1 MKVLTATPS
10 EAASPAALPV
20 PATHSESE
28 AGCGFGVFLE
38 AASSRWQATDP
49 AVDGTQESDSASVP
63 TTDRHDAEWDL
74 AEGLVETLGA
84 LIRSPHP
91 NSDPQTHVPAAEG
104 RGGGVAAVAA
114 VGAAQVEGGV
124 AVPSAALTDGALAS
138 AAAPRRVPA
147 HASIEEAPSTVLVGR
162 SEDGN
167 AVTAVA
173 AQPGAEAAV
182 TDMEGAK
189 ASDGAGTSAVF
200 ASGVGEPRRRMG
212 PSTGPAVAD
221 ETPTAGA
228 AQEGTA
234 SGEMGALAEG
244 ATRQRL
250 DARVPEQDG
259 LGRSPSTVPRGAASD
274 DSGTPPAAQEGSVGA
289 QAVHGSSRTRSAHGT
304 WTSMDT
310 PKAGPETGAVR
321 AAADA
326 TSARVTSLGKASPS
340 SGFHPEKAHEVAD
353 ATVHADGPSASR
365 ERPENRSA
373 QTVAVGTE
381 GPSGRG
387 SVRTDGVNGAGGE
400 ATAGRDLIDQLV
412 SHAARL
418 SVPRNASLRIQ
429 LRPASLGHLD
439 LRLALH
445 DGALTL
451 QILAESESTRDM
463 IQAALPQL
471 RQALEGRSIGVAQVS
486 LGSVPDGSGSWQS
499 LSAPF
504 SGPGQWQGE
513 KRYPSAPTAQARLE
527 ERTDVDL
534 AAAGVDNSRPGS
546 HLVDYRI

>member
-1 MKVLTATPS
+1 M
-10 EAASPAALPV
+10 
-20 PATHSESE
+20 
-28 AGCGFGVFLE
+28 
-38 AASSRWQATDP
+38 
-49 AVDGTQESDSASVP
+49 
-63 TTDRHDAEWDL
+63 
-74 AEGLVETLGA
+74 
-84 LIRSPHP
+84 
-91 NSDPQTHVPAAEG
+91 
-104 RGGGVAAVAA
+104 
-114 VGAAQVEGGV
+114 
-124 AVPSAALTDGALAS
+124 
-138 AAAPRRVPA
+138 
-147 HASIEEAPSTVLVGR
+147 
-162 SEDGN
+162 
-167 AVTAVA
+167 
-173 AQPGAEAAV
+173 
-182 TDMEGAK
+182 
-189 ASDGAGTSAVF
+189 
-200 ASGVGEPRRRMG
+200 
-212 PSTGPAVAD
+212 
-221 ETPTAGA
+221 
-228 AQEGTA
+228 
-234 SGEMGALAEG
+234 
-244 ATRQRL
+244 
-250 DARVPEQDG
+250 
-259 LGRSPSTVPRGAASD
+259 
-274 DSGTPPAAQEGSVGA
+274 GA